1 MTLDELV
8 AKWESEAAG
17 MDRRSVSVAGGALVR
32 EFLADLAAARRDEA
46 QELLT
51 LPQAAAESGYSEG
64 HIGRL
69 VREGKVANAGRRLYP
84 RIRRADLPRKPTAEL
99 AKPRLVGYD
108 HVTDARGL
116 LGRQRGARDG

>member
-1 MTLDELV
+1 MTFDELA
-8 AKWESEAAG
+8 AKWEAEAAV
-17 MDRRSVSVAGGALVR
+17 MDRRATTAVGGALIR
-32 EFLADLAAARRDEA
+32 EFLADLATARRDEA

-69 VREGKVANAGRRLYP
+69 VREGKIANAGRRRSP
-84 RIRRADLPRKPTAEL
+84 RIRRTDLPRKPTAEL
-99 AKPRLVGYD
+99 AKPRLAGYD
-108 HVTDARGL
+108 PVTDAREL